1 MNGQPIRVVFLWHS
15 LGEYHYARMNKLS
28 KMEGIDLTVIEFC
41 RYDKDHE
48 WRVEQ
53 EGYFKCKTLWSG
65 RYHRWLQP
73 VLVFL
78 LLNTLRKLHAQVIVP
93 VGYKDL
99 CLLAAAGA
107 SKTAGKK
114 VILFTA
120 SHALD
125 KKRHFL
131 IEKIK
136 QWLIN
141 RYDMILVPGERA
153 KEYAC
158 QLGAKP
164 EAIVEVGNVIDNG
177 YFESEAKTIQGNG
190 GDERVKRELPNDYF
204 LYVGRFAKEK
214 NLKTLLRAYKRY
226 RESSEHCW
234 FLVLVGGGPEE
245 SGLREFVKSN
255 QIQNVKFYPF
265 QQMRDLIPFYAL
277 ARAFIL
283 PSISEPWGLVVNEA
297 SACSLPLLLSNRC
310 GSIPELLSEGENG
323 FSFDPHDDE
332 CLANRMKEFSEGKWD
347 LDRFGKKS
355 HELVQHLN
363 LDTYG
368 NKVVQAL
375 ERVFK

>member
-1 MNGQPIRVVFLWHS
+1 MSGQSVKVVFLWHS

-28 KMEGIDLTVIEFC
+28 KMDGIDLTVIELC

-48 WRVEQ
+48 WRVGR

-73 VLVFL
+73 VLVFP
-78 LLNTLRKLHAQVIVP
+78 LLNALRKVHAQVIVSA
-93 VGYKDL
+93 GYKDL

-114 VILFTA
+114 VILFTV

-136 QWLIN
+136 QWLIH

-164 EAIVEVGNVIDNG
+164 EAIVTVGNVIDNG
-177 YFESEAKTIQGNG
+177 QFELEAKAIQGNE

-204 LYVGRFAKEK
+204 LYIGRFAKEK
-214 NLKTLLRAYKRY
+214 NLKTLLKAYKRY
-226 RESSEHCW
+226 RESSERCW

-265 QQMRDLIPFYAL
+265 QQVGDLIPFMRL
-277 ARAFIL
+277 AKD
-283 PSISEPWGLVVNEA
+283 SS
-297 SACSLPLLLSNRC
+297 S
-310 GSIPELLSEGENG
+310 
-323 FSFDPHDDE
+323 
-332 CLANRMKEFSEGKWD
+332 
-347 LDRFGKKS
+347 
-355 HELVQHLN
+355 
-363 LDTYG
+363 
-368 NKVVQAL
+368 
-375 ERVFK
+375 